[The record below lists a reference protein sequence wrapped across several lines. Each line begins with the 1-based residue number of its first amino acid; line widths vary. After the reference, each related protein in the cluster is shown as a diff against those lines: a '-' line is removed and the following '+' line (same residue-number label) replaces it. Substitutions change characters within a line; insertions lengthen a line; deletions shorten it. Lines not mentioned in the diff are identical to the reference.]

1 MTRESGYR
9 LAMEPLSFDYE
20 NLHLRVDRGVF
31 ELFTM
36 GRSEL
41 RVPLRW
47 LGALVHYK
55 KPARPGQLF
64 IGTVRDPSAVLYGTD
79 RDAFWYSTSPA
90 FRVPPGDEPL
100 FRAYFTEV
108 AALADRRVV

>member
-1 MTRESGYR
+1 MTREPGF
-9 LAMEPLSFDYE
+9 LPAMEPLTFDYE

-64 IGTVRDPSAVLYGTD
+64 IGTVRDPNAVLYGTD
-79 RDAFWYSTSPA
+79 QAAFWYSTSPA

-108 AALADRRVV
+108 AALADRRVA

>member
-1 MTRESGYR
+1 MDPFT
-9 LAMEPLSFDYE
+9 FDYE
-20 NLHLRVDRGVF
+20 DLHLRVDRGVF
-31 ELFTM
+31 ELF
-36 GRSEL
+36 GPRGSEL

-55 KPARPGQLF
+55 KPDRPGTLL
-64 IGTVRDPSAVLYGTD
+64 IGTVRDPDAALYGTD
-79 RDAFWYSTSPA
+79 RAAFWYSTSPA
-90 FRVPPGDEPL
+90 FQVPPDDEPL

>member
-1 MTRESGYR
+1 MTREPGC
-9 LAMEPLSFDYE
+9 LPAMEPLTFDYE

-47 LGALVHYK
+47 LGVLVHYRK
-55 KPARPGQLF
+55 SARPGQLF
-64 IGTVRDPSAVLYGTD
+64 IGTVRDPSAALYGTD
-79 RDAFWYSTSPA
+79 QAAFWYSTSPA

-100 FRAYFTEV
+100 FRGYFTQV
-108 AALADRRVV
+108 AALAFRRVV

>member
-1 MTRESGYR
+1 
-9 LAMEPLSFDYE
+9 MEPLTFDYDY
-20 NLHLRVDRGVF
+20 LHLRLEHGVF
-31 ELFTM
+31 ELFGF

-55 KPARPGQLF
+55 KPDRPGELF
-64 IGTVRDPSAVLYGTD
+64 IGTVRDPGAALYGTD
-79 RDAFWYSTSPA
+79 RAAFRYSTSPS

>member
-1 MTRESGYR
+1 
-9 LAMEPLSFDYE
+9 MEPLTFDYDT
-20 NLHLRVDRGVF
+20 LHLRVDRGVF
-31 ELFTM
+31 ELFTT

-55 KPARPGQLF
+55 KPSRPGQLY
-64 IGTVRDPSAVLYGTD
+64 IGTVRDPNTALYGTD
-79 RDAFWYSTSPA
+79 PAAFWYSTSPA
-90 FRVPPGDEPL
+90 FRVPHGDEPL

-108 AALADRRVV
+108 ATLADRRVV

>member
-1 MTRESGYR
+1 MD
-9 LAMEPLSFDYE
+9 PLTFDYE
-20 NLHLRVDRGVF
+20 NLHLRVDQGVF
-31 ELFTM
+31 ELFDA

-55 KPARPGQLF
+55 KTGKPGELF
-64 IGTVRDPSAVLYGTD
+64 IGTVRDPDAPLYGTD
-79 RDAFWYSTSPA
+79 PAAFRYSTSPA
-90 FRVPPGDEPL
+90 FRVPPADEPL

-108 AALADRRVV
+108 ARLADRRAV